1 MMLPIVYEDK
11 YILAVHKPAGIATQ
25 TSRVSEPDVVSMA
38 KSYVA
43 ERMRSC
49 GDKREPYIALINRL
63 DKPVEG
69 IVLMALNSKTAAN
82 LSRMLNE
89 GKIHK
94 EYAALVSAE
103 SSFANDDCVT
113 LTDFLLHDQKS
124 NLTTIVPEG
133 TPGAKKAVL
142 KYSALSYDPEHE
154 YALIHIDL
162 ITGRPHQIRV
172 QMAHAGHPVLGDR
185 KYGNA
190 HSAGVSATLNMTS
203 VALCAYKL
211 SFTHPVSNDIII
223 LRVNSNTGL
232 LSDASLDV

>member
-1 MMLPIVYEDK
+1 MLPIVYEDK
-11 YILAVHKPAGIATQ
+11 YILAVHKPAGVATQ

-38 KSYVA
+38 KAYIA
-43 ERMRSC
+43 EKMRSH

-82 LSRMLNE
+82 LSRMLTD
-89 GKIHK
+89 GKIRK
-94 EYAALVSAE
+94 EYVALVSAE

-113 LTDFLLHDQKS
+113 LTDLLLHDQKT
-124 NLTTIVPEG
+124 NLTSVVAEG
-133 TPGAKKAVL
+133 TPDVKKAVL
-142 KYSALSYDPEHE
+142 KYRVLSYAPERE
-154 YALIHIDL
+154 YALVHIDL

-185 KYGNA
+185 KYGNT
-190 HSAGVSATLNMTS
+190 HSDGISSKLGVTC

-211 SFTHPVSNDIII
+211 SFTHPVTNDIIS